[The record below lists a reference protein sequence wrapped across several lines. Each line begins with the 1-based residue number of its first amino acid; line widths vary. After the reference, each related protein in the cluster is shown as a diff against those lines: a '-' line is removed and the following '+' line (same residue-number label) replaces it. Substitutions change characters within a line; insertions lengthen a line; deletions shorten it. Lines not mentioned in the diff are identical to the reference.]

1 MLRRVLLILAAA
13 TLLSPGPAAAA
24 ARTSI
29 FYYPWYGTPQ
39 VDGGFM
45 HWQQNGAAPPFRIA
59 SAYYP
64 ARGTYSSADK
74 LVLGAQMDEIERTG
88 VDQISVSWWGW
99 GSVEDRRLPLLVP
112 AARAAGLDV
121 AVHLEPYGGRTAAST
136 AADIAHLR
144 ELGVTDFY
152 VYGPQDDVPDSWKA
166 ARATL
171 PADVRVFA
179 QTTMVGW
186 AAAGAFDG
194 IYTYDVLVNT
204 GDRFVRLCEQAR
216 KAKLLCAPSVGP
228 GYDARRAVGDMRV
241 RPRRH
246 GRTYDGMWRSALRAG
261 ADMVTITS
269 YNEWHEGSQIEPA
282 RARTGYKGYD
292 GAWGM
297 RGPDAQGAYLL
308 RTAYWT
314 ARYSLT
320 RH

>member
-1 MLRRVLLILAAA
+1 MLAELNP
-13 TLLSPGPAAAA
+13 SP
-24 ARTSI
+24 S
-29 FYYPWYGTPQ
+29 
-39 VDGGFM
+39 
-45 HWQQNGAAPPFRIA
+45 
-59 SAYYP
+59 
-64 ARGTYSSADK
+64 
-74 LVLGAQMDEIERTG
+74 
-88 VDQISVSWWGW
+88 
-99 GSVEDRRLPLLVP
+99 
-112 AARAAGLDV
+112 
-121 AVHLEPYGGRTAAST
+121 
-136 AADIAHLR
+136 
-144 ELGVTDFY
+144 
-152 VYGPQDDVPDSWKA
+152 
-166 ARATL
+166 L

-186 AAAGAFDG
+186 ASAGAFDG

-241 RPRRH
+241 RPRRE

-261 ADMVTITS
+261 ADIVTITS

-297 RGPDAQGAYLL
+297 RGSEAQDAYLL

-320 RH
+320 RR